1 MTSQVSI
8 ITSTAANTP
17 AVPIQSVVERVPPS
31 LSKKKGSEEEDDENL
46 PKKKYVF
53 VVKDGKAKMTEVTT
67 GISDATHVSVIS
79 GVKNGDQV
87 VTGPFRTLKPGDDV
101 VVGLATSKVESA
113 APMGGQGGPG
123 GQPRGGGRRG

>member
-31 LSKKKGSEEEDDENL
+31 LAKKKGADTEEDENL

-53 VVKDGKAKMTEVTT
+53 VVKDGKAKMTEATT
-67 GISDATHVSVIS
+67 GISDATHVAILS
-79 GVKNGDQV
+79 GVKLGDQV
-87 VTGPFRTLKPGDDV
+87 VTGPFRILKKLHDGDAV
-101 VVGLATSKVESA
+101 QVTKEETKTKGE
-113 APMGGQGGPG
+113 GE
-123 GQPRGGGRRG
+123 